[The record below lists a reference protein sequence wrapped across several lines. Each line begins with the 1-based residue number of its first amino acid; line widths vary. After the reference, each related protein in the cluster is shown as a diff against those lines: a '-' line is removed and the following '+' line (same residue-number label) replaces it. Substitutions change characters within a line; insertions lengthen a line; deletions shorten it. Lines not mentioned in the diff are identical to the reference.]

1 MLEWLY
7 YIVTGIL
14 WCWHKVFGFVFGE
27 TQAITWVLGII
38 FLTFTIRAILFKPFV
53 HQVRSMKKMQDFAP
67 EIKKIQKRYANDRQR
82 QAAEMQKLQKEHGVN
97 PLGGCLPILI
107 QIPVFI
113 GLNHVLRA
121 FAIHA
126 DRGVGN
132 YAFSAEG
139 ARQYM
144 DADLFGSD
152 LGQAIYNTAVG
163 GIGAVADVGFHPA
176 ALPVAIPLM
185 ILGSVLTH
193 LTARHS
199 VDRQN
204 PASAT
209 QQTAM
214 MNKITL
220 WVFPIGLLA
229 FGGFLPIGLLLY
241 FLANNLWTLMQ
252 QRVVYRRI
260 DREEEQKQA
269 AAVEKRTNLGPKP
282 GQKPAEKKRPA
293 GPKPGQKP
301 SQGKSAGKPGQSNP
315 GASTPRKPGEKA
327 IDRTGK
333 GKARG
338 TQKARQSAGEQ
349 SDSSGNGK
357 DQPKTDSS
365 GNANGAAKKGPSQ
378 QGDSD
383 VSGVIYDASKKKSG
397 RKRS

>member
-14 WCWHKVFGFVFGE
+14 WCWHKVFGLVFGE
-27 TQAITWVLGII
+27 SNATTWVLGII

-67 EIKKIQKRYANDRQR
+67 EIKKIQKRYGNDKQR
-82 QAAEMQKLQKEHGVN
+82 QAMEMQKLQREHGVN

-126 DRGVGN
+126 DRGIGN

-139 ARQYM
+139 AQQYIH
-144 DADLFGSD
+144 ADLFGAHLS
-152 LGQAIYNTAVG
+152 QAIYNTNLPGVSAVDLG
-163 GIGAVADVGFHPA
+163 FKPAAIAVAV
-176 ALPVAIPLM
+176 PLM

-199 VDRQN
+199 VERQN

-229 FGGFLPIGLLLY
+229 FGAFLPIGLLLY

-252 QRVVYRRI
+252 QRVVYNRI
-260 DREEEQKQA
+260 DQEEAEKKA
-269 AAVEKRTNLGPKP
+269 AAVEKRTGLGPKP
-282 GQKPAEKKRPA
+282 GQKPKEPAKKRPA
-293 GPKPGQKP
+293 GQQPRKPGQPKPGQKP
-301 SQGKSAGKPGQSNP
+301 SGATKPGGSKPSGSKSVAGKADSGKAD
-315 GASTPRKPGEKA
+315 GDEKA
-327 IDRTGK
+327 AQDKSSGD
-333 GKARG
+333 A
-338 TQKARQSAGEQ
+338 
-349 SDSSGNGK
+349 SGNGK
-357 DQPKTDSS
+357 DKPASEPGS
-365 GNANGAAKKGPSQ
+365 NGTGKSDA
-378 QGDSD
+378 SD
-383 VSGVIYDASKKKSG
+383 VPGMIHDSTKKKSG
-397 RKRS
+397 RKNP